1 VGDVRA
7 EEHRRVV
14 SGLVLEADR
23 RGLDRRPERADEA
36 HHDGGHH
43 QDRGRDDHGEGRT
56 VLAAGRF
63 AGLLAGLPGHLR
75 VFGRPV
81 TEAVEHAA
89 GHPQHGA
96 SHQGRAHDQDGD
108 QPRARAGLDP
118 ALAEEGGERGQVGQP
133 ESGQGEHHSG
143 DAERAAAPVQ
153 PGFVD
158 RAEPVQHDAGAQEQR
173 RLDQPVA
180 DDVDGGA
187 GQAER
192 GEQGDT
198 DEEHASVADRGER
211 EHPLDVPLAEAEQR
225 PGHGGQ
231 QAETEEDVTDARPVP
246 ERLTEQRPVDPGDP
260 VQPQFHHHAG
270 EQHADRGRRDRV
282 GVREPEV
289 ERHDRALDQQ
299 ARDDQEEGDDHQP
312 VRRVLRD
319 RHADLGHVQRSGP
332 PVDQRDAGQRQVGPD
347 AVGDG
352 EVERALDRPAFL
364 RPVGGQR
371 VGRHPHQ
378 LEPHEQVE
386 QVPGEAESGDAGQEG
401 QHQGVVVGRDPVEVP
416 PGKRHRGGHQDR
428 RQAGE
433 PRADR
438 LGLEIDAE
446 GHPVRGPEP
455 GEPVD
460 LIAARRPDHDHEKHD
475 RDRGGGQDRYHVE
488 DPAPAAEQRTAHRDR
503 GGHEQRHHDDEGEQL
518 VHGAA
523 LSLQRGQFL
532 RVQGAEPLVGLDRE
546 GQQHGGDGG
555 LDHHVG
561 EGAGLHHGIDRGGV
575 VGDVEEVGR
584 DAPGHVADPEQQH
597 VGRRLDHDQA
607 DDLVHQVPAGDHAV
621 QSDTQDPGHDHERE
635 NLHLVTP
642 FS

>member
-1 VGDVRA
+1 M
-7 EEHRRVV
+7 EHGRVI
-14 SGLVLEADR
+14 SGLVLEPDR
-23 RGLDRRPERADEA
+23 RGLDRGPERADEG
-36 HHDGGHH
+36 HDDGGHH
-43 QDRGRDDHGEGRT
+43 QDRGRDDHREGRA

-63 AGLLAGLPGHLR
+63 AGLLGGLPGHLR

-96 SHQGRAHDQDGD
+96 AHQARAHDQDGD
-108 QPRARAGLDP
+108 EPRTRAGLDP
-118 ALAEEGGERGQVGQP
+118 ALAEERGERRQVGQP
-133 ESGQGEHHSG
+133 EAGQGEHHSG
-143 DAERAAAPVQ
+143 DPQRPAAAVQ
-153 PGFVD
+153 PRFVD
-158 RAEPVQHDAGAQEQR
+158 RADPVQHDSGAQEQR
-173 RLDQPVA
+173 RLDQAVT

-192 GEQGDT
+192 GEQGDA
-198 DEEHASVADRGER
+198 DEEHAGVADGGER

-225 PGHGGQ
+225 PGHRGQ
-231 QAETEEDVTDARPVP
+231 QAKTEENMADGSTIPQDLP
-246 ERLTEQRPVDPGDP
+246 EDRPVDPGDP

-299 ARDDQEEGDDHQP
+299 SGDDQEKGDDHQP
-312 VRRVLRD
+312 VRRMLRD
-319 RHADLGHVQRSGP
+319 RYADLRHVQRPGP
-332 PVDQRDAGQRQVGPD
+332 PVDQPDAGQRQVGPD

-386 QVPGEAESGDAGQEG
+386 QVPGEAEPGDARQED
-401 QHQGVVVGRDPVEVP
+401 QHQGVVVGRDPVEIP
-416 PGKRHRGGHQDR
+416 PGKRHRRGHQDR

-438 LGLEIDAE
+438 LDLEVDAD

-460 LIAARRPDHDHEKHD
+460 LVAARRPDHDHKKHD
-475 RDRGGGQDRYHVE
+475 GYRGGGQDRHDVE
-488 DPAPAAEQRTAHRDR
+488 DPAPA
-503 GGHEQRHHDDEGEQL
+503 
-518 VHGAA
+518 
-523 LSLQRGQFL
+523 
-532 RVQGAEPLVGLDRE
+532 
-546 GQQHGGDGG
+546 
-555 LDHHVG
+555 
-561 EGAGLHHGIDRGGV
+561 
-575 VGDVEEVGR
+575 
-584 DAPGHVADPEQQH
+584 PE
-597 VGRRLDHDQA
+597 
-607 DDLVHQVPAGDHAV
+607 
-621 QSDTQDPGHDHERE
+621 
-635 NLHLVTP
+635 
-642 FS
+642 